1 MENWTKGLNEAFDK
15 NENPMYAVKLLF
27 EKGFFNSVFKDIG
40 LSNNY
45 TENDLDLIN
54 NYFKSHRNLP
64 LSHAE
69 CFSRASFG
77 LYICKIAETNHKN
90 VRWYIEDINKVKS
103 DFEHGLVLEIKGKK
117 DVKTHVFPIVRL
129 GKIAFVKDDRDADL
143 RHWYN
148 VALKS
153 GDFIYK
159 MAKNV

>member
-1 MENWTKGLNEAFDK
+1 MKNWATAIDKEFSK
-15 NENPMYAVKLLF
+15 NENTIDVIKSLF
-27 EKGFFNSVFKDIG
+27 DKGFFNSVFKNIG

-45 TENDLDLIN
+45 TEDDLDLIYD
-54 NYFKSHRNLP
+54 YFKNHRNLP
-64 LSHAE
+64 LSNAE
-69 CFSRASFG
+69 CFSRASFAI
-77 LYICKIAETNHKN
+77 YICKIAETNHKN
-90 VRWYIEDINKVKS
+90 VRWYIENANKVKS
-103 DFEHGLVLEIKGKK
+103 DFEHGLVLEIKGKN

-159 MAKNV
+159 MAKKI